1 MTVRIVAF
9 RNVASAAAALTMTAM
24 AGSPAPAQSTAQVG
38 TLSCDVSAGV
48 GMIVSQKQ
56 TMTCVF
62 TPADGGPPD
71 PYLGRIDEFG
81 LALGAVNQGHLVWGV
96 IAPSTGLP
104 RGALSGTYGGVGA
117 QATAGAGVGANVLV
131 GGTGRS
137 FSLQPVSIQG
147 QTGLNIAGGVT
158 TVTLLPPPPPPS
170 K

>member
-9 RNVASAAAALTMTAM
+9 RNVASAAAALTLTAM

-48 GMIVSQKQ
+48 GMILTQSQ
-56 TMTCVF
+56 TMMCVF
-62 TPADGGPPD
+62 TPANGGPPD
-71 PYLGRIDEFG
+71 PYLGHIDEFG
-81 LALGAVNQGHLVWGV
+81 VALGAVNQGHLVWGV
-96 IAPSTGLP
+96 IAPSSGLP

-137 FSLQPVSIQG
+137 FSLQPLSIQG